1 MPPFL
6 LSSRIKPLHL
16 AFWAVF
22 AAPMA
27 FANGTFQTVSGDV
40 RAAASTANIAPAAVA
55 ANARIVEGTTV
66 TTGPNSRAT
75 IRMDDGHA
83 VVLAEN
89 SEFRL
94 DAYRFDKASPQSNNI
109 AVQLLKGALRSF
121 SGLIGGV
128 NPGSFALRTST
139 ATIGIR
145 GTDFAIALAD
155 QTYVSVA
162 QGAVSVTNAAGSI
175 TVGAGA
181 TAGVASSTVLA
192 GVIPAS
198 VVPASVA
205 ATFSQLNS
213 VVIAAGA
220 GGATAGA
227 AGSGAGATG
236 ATASAIGGGLGIGAT
251 IGAAAAAAAAL
262 AGSNGGGAT
271 TGTTGTR

>member
-1 MPPFL
+1 MPPFSLSPRAKL
-6 LSSRIKPLHL
+6 LHVV
-16 AFWAVF
+16 FWAVF
-22 AAPMA
+22 VSPAA

-94 DAYRFDKASPQSNNI
+94 DAYRFDKASPQSSNI
-109 AVQLLKGALRSF
+109 AIQLLKGALRSF
-121 SGLIGGV
+121 SGLIGGT
-128 NPGSFALRTST
+128 NPGAFALRTST

-145 GTDFAIALAD
+145 GTDFAIAFAD
-155 QTYVSVA
+155 QTFVSVS
-162 QGAVSVTNAAGSI
+162 QGAVGITNAAGTI

-181 TAGVASSTVLA
+181 TAGVASSTALA
-192 GVIPAS
+192 TVIPAS
-198 VVPASVA
+198 ALPVSVA
-205 ATFSQLNS
+205 TTFSQLNS

-236 ATASAIGGGLGIGAT
+236 ATASALGGGLGLGA

-262 AGSNGGGAT
+262 AGSTGGGGST

>member
-1 MPPFL
+1 
-6 LSSRIKPLHL
+6 
-16 AFWAVF
+16 
-22 AAPMA
+22 MA

-40 RAAASTANIAPAAVA
+40 RAAASSAAPAAVT

-75 IRMDDGHA
+75 IRLDDGHA

-94 DAYRFDKASPQSNNI
+94 DAYRFDKVTPQTNNI
-109 AVQLLKGALRSF
+109 AIQLLKGALRSF
-121 SGLIGGV
+121 SGLIGGR
-128 NPGSFALRTST
+128 NPGEYALRTST

-155 QTYVSVA
+155 QTFVSVSE
-162 QGAVSVTNAAGSI
+162 GTVSITNAAGSVS
-175 TVGAGA
+175 VGTGA
-181 TAGVASSTVLA
+181 TAGVASSTALA
-192 GVIPAS
+192 GIIPAS
-198 VVPASVA
+198 ALPASVA

-227 AGSGAGATG
+227 GAGSGAGATG
-236 ATASAIGGGLGIGAT
+236 ATGATASAVGGGLGAGAAV
-251 IGAAAAAAAAL
+251 GAAAAAAAAI
-262 AGSNGGGAT
+262 AGTGSGAT
-271 TGTTGTR
+271 TGTTGTK